1 MGLEK
6 KNGMMEA
13 SIKAF
18 TKMPL
23 RKVRVNIA
31 GQMEIDIL
39 ENGGIICWM
48 VKDYLS
54 GMTIGCILVTG
65 KIIWCM
71 EKALTDGEMEECL

>member
-48 VKDYLS
+48 GKVYLS
-54 GMTIGCILVTG
+54 GMMIGCILVTG

-71 EKALTDGEMEECL
+71 EKVLTDGEMEECL

>member
-31 GQMEIDIL
+31 GPMEIDIL
-39 ENGGIICWM
+39 ENGGIIC
-48 VKDYLS
+48 
-54 GMTIGCILVTG
+54 
-65 KIIWCM
+65 
-71 EKALTDGEMEECL
+71 

>member
-1 MGLEK
+1 MIWLKALAYTDMQMEANMKAIGIRINNMGLEK

-18 TKMPL
+18 TKMPQ

-39 ENGGIICWM
+39 ENGGIIC
-48 VKDYLS
+48 
-54 GMTIGCILVTG
+54 
-65 KIIWCM
+65 
-71 EKALTDGEMEECL
+71 

>member
-23 RKVRVNIA
+23 RKDRVNIA

-39 ENGGIICWM
+39 ENGGIIC
-48 VKDYLS
+48 
-54 GMTIGCILVTG
+54 
-65 KIIWCM
+65 
-71 EKALTDGEMEECL
+71 